1 MFNKEE
7 DVKKD
12 EINTI
17 FGQETE
23 FEGKLNTKGSIRIEG
38 TVTGTVTADGDIFV
52 GEAGTVNSNIE
63 ARKVVIAG
71 KVEGNVVAKDKL
83 EILETGVL
91 KGDLKAKKL
100 VVEEGAKFIGKSA
113 PLKNGEQKTTN
124 VKNKSKKDVEKKD
137 KKE

>member
-7 DVKKD
+7 DIKKD

-23 FEGKLNTKGSIRIEG
+23 FDGKLNTKGSIRIEG
-38 TVTGTVTADGDIFV
+38 TVTGTVTADGDVFV

-71 KVEGNVVAKDKL
+71 KVEGNIVAKEKL

-91 KGDLKAKKL
+91 KGDLKAGKL

-113 PLKNGEQKTTN
+113 PLKDKDLSNTDK
-124 VKNKSKKDVEKKD
+124 KNKSKKDVEKKGE
-137 KKE
+137 KE

>member
-7 DVKKD
+7 DIKKD

-38 TVTGTVTADGDIFV
+38 TITGTVNADGDIFV
-52 GEAGTVNSNIE
+52 GEAGTVKSNIE

-91 KGDLKAKKL
+91 KGDLKAEKL
-100 VVEEGAKFIGKSA
+100 VIEEGAKFIGKSG
-113 PLKNGEQKTTN
+113 PLKNKGQNNTDL
-124 VKNKSKKDVEKKD
+124 KNNSKKDGEKKSE
-137 KKE
+137 KE